1 MPPRDRKRQ
10 LLKQQGSLNRH
21 PERVR
26 APWFLGN
33 RFFDARDLVQVKY
46 EMLRQVQLEGADKTH
61 AATLFGL
68 SRPTFYQAEADFAR
82 AGLAGLIP
90 KPRGPKSAHKL
101 TEQVMAFIEARLAG
115 ESVPGAR
122 ALAREL
128 RSELGIRVHPRS
140 IERALARKKKRQT
153 LPAP

>member
-1 MPPRDRKRQ
+1 MPPRDRKTD
-10 LLKQQGSLNRH
+10 LLRQQGGLNRR

-46 EMLRQVQLEGADKTH
+46 EMLRQVRVEGADKTQ
-61 AATLFGL
+61 AAALCGL

-82 AGLAGLIP
+82 AGLAGLVA

-101 TEQVMAFIEARLAG
+101 TPQVMRFIDARLAG
-115 ESVPGAR
+115 ETPPGAR

-128 RSELGIRVHPRS
+128 RSELGITVHPRS

-153 LPAP
+153 LPAS